1 MEAFQS
7 IKDAPLQ
14 ECPQCKKLELERL
27 ISGAAFQLKGGGWY
41 KDLYS
46 KKPGSSRSENDRADK
61 LQSSIDKDN
70 AKKKAN
76 EAA

>member
-7 IKDAPLQ
+7 IKDAPLT
-14 ECPQCKKLELERL
+14 ECPNCHEQALERL

-46 KKPGSSRSENDRADK
+46 KKPGERSEKTVTDK
-61 LQSSIDKDN
+61 LQSSTDK
-70 AKKKAN
+70 AKKD
-76 EAA
+76 